1 VPEGDTVHKLARAL
15 RPLLEGEALEGLW
28 LRDRGEVQGL
38 RGVRVEEV
46 AALGKHFLL
55 ALGPAVVLHVHL
67 GLHGQWHRYR
77 PEEAPRRAGEPSLRL
92 ATGAWS
98 LLCFRA
104 KHAELV
110 RRRELSA
117 HPQLAR
123 LGPDLLGD
131 DVDFD
136 EIRLRAR
143 RRDPRSVGALLL
155 DQRVAAGIGNAF
167 KNEILFL
174 AGLHP
179 ERSPRGL
186 DDERLIA
193 LFRSGR
199 ELLQRNLGGWPRTTT
214 RPVRAGETWP
224 AGLSR
229 LFVFERSGEPCLR
242 CGTAIEHFR
251 QGEFASPTYRCG
263 RCQPETA

>member
-1 VPEGDTVHKLARAL
+1 VPEGDTVHKLARAI
-15 RPLLEGEALEGLW
+15 RPLLEDQALEGLW
-28 LRDRGEVQGL
+28 LRDRGEVPGL

-67 GLHGQWHRYR
+67 GLHGQWHRHR
-77 PEEAPRRAGEPSLRL
+77 PEQPARRAGDPSLRL
-92 ATGAWS
+92 ATRAWN

-123 LGPDLLGD
+123 LGPDLLAD

-136 EIRLRAR
+136 EIRIRAR
-143 RRDPRSVGALLL
+143 RGDARSLGDLLL

-179 ERSPRGL
+179 AASPRGL
-186 DDERLIA
+186 DDERLTA

-224 AGLSR
+224 AGLPR
-229 LFVFERSGEPCLR
+229 LFVFERTGEPCLR
-242 CGTAIEHFR
+242 CGKGIEYFR
-251 QGEFASPTYRCG
+251 QGAFASPSYRCA